1 MAEQL
6 KKILEDEEKLNEI
19 VKVAFDNVNT
29 DKSGKISKEQL
40 GSMMSQISKDLG
52 HEGPQQKEIDEV
64 FDYLDSKKTNSL
76 DTDDFK
82 VLIKDVLK
90 NMIKKLS
97 Y

>member
-52 HEGPQQKEIDEV
+52 HEGPQQLEIDEV
-64 FDYLDSKKTNSL
+64 FNYLDSKKSNFL
-76 DTDDFK
+76 DIDDFK

-97 Y
+97 S

>member
-52 HEGPQQKEIDEV
+52 HEGPQQIEIDEV
-64 FDYLDSKKTNSL
+64 FNYLDSKKANSL

-97 Y
+97 S

>member
-19 VKVAFDNVNT
+19 VKTAFDNVNT
-29 DKSGKISKEQL
+29 DKSGKINKEQF

-52 HEGPQQKEIDEV
+52 HEGPQQTEIDEV
-64 FDYLDSKKTNSL
+64 FNYLDSKKNNSL

-97 Y
+97 S

>member
-52 HEGPQQKEIDEV
+52 HEGPQQLEIDEV
-64 FDYLDSKKTNSL
+64 FNYLDSKKSNFL

-82 VLIKDVLK
+82 VIIKYILK

-97 Y
+97 S

>member
-52 HEGPQQKEIDEV
+52 HEGPQQLEIDEV
-64 FDYLDSKKTNSL
+64 FNYLDSKKSNFL

-97 Y
+97 S

>member
-52 HEGPQQKEIDEV
+52 HEGPQQLEIDEV
-64 FDYLDSKKTNSL
+64 FNYLDSKKVT
-76 DTDDFK
+76 F
-82 VLIKDVLK
+82 LILMTLK
-90 NMIKKLS
+90 YLLKMFLKI
-97 Y
+97 

>member
-40 GSMMSQISKDLG
+40 GSMMSQIAKDLG
-52 HEGPQQKEIDEV
+52 HEGPQQNEIDEV
-64 FDYLDSKKTNSL
+64 FNYLDAKKTNSL

-97 Y
+97 S

>member
-40 GSMMSQISKDLG
+40 GSMMSQIAKDLG
-52 HEGPQQKEIDEV
+52 DEGPQQTEIDEV
-64 FDYLDSKKTNSL
+64 FNYLDAKKTNSL

-97 Y
+97 S